1 MKNNRINDKYRVQ
14 PNKNFKTILEGE
26 GHKICD
32 ILPPVLFPQTLN
44 NIYSK
49 PSGIRQIR

>member
-1 MKNNRINDKYRVQ
+1 MKNNQINDKYRVQ
-14 PNKNFKTILEGE
+14 PNKIYETILEGE

-32 ILPPVLFPQTLN
+32 ILPLVLPPQTLN

-49 PSGIRQIR
+49 PSEIR